1 MDLLHHEPFDT
12 FSAWWSGEGPVV
24 VPEVLSV
31 DALKEGLDI
40 DGTDIVLLFV
50 SVLEAKLSDEFVLI
64 ITDVE
69 EHSDDCESVNIFWVS
84 VDEVDL
90 KVMMFSILSVL

>member
-1 MDLLHHEPFDT
+1 
-12 FSAWWSGEGPVV
+12 

>member
-1 MDLLHHEPFDT
+1 M
-12 FSAWWSGEGPVV
+12 
-24 VPEVLSV
+24 PEVLSV

-40 DGTDIVLLFV
+40 DGTDIVLLLV

>member
-1 MDLLHHEPFDT
+1 
-12 FSAWWSGEGPVV
+12 

-31 DALKEGLDI
+31 NALEEGLDI
-40 DGTDIVLLFV
+40 DCTDIVLLLV

>member
-1 MDLLHHEPFDT
+1 
-12 FSAWWSGEGPVV
+12 

-50 SVLEAKLSDEFVLI
+50 SVLKAKLSDEFVLI

>member
-1 MDLLHHEPFDT
+1 M
-12 FSAWWSGEGPVV
+12 
-24 VPEVLSV
+24 PEVLSV

-50 SVLEAKLSDEFVLI
+50 SVLKAKLSDEFVLI